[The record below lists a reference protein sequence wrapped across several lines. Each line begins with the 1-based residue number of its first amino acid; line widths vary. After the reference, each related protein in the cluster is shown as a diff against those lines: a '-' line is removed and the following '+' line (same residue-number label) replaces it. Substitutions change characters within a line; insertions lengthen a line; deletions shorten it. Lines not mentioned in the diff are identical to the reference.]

1 MYENMFFWMVK
12 YVLEMKTHQHNL
24 QQINH
29 QTHNKNNMIK
39 EFTPLRATS
48 PWASINGL
56 GSLGLISQKFFYKL
70 LLNSNGKTDYTIEIR
85 THKNPKND

>member
-1 MYENMFFWMVK
+1 MVI
-12 YVLEMKTHQHNL
+12 YVLAINTQQHNL

-39 EFTPLRATS
+39 EFTPPPGYISLS
-48 PWASINGL
+48 LHNGL

-70 LLNSNGKTDYTIEIR
+70 LLNSNGKKNCTIEIR

>member
-1 MYENMFFWMVK
+1 MVK

-29 QTHNKNNMIK
+29 QTAQQEQHDKGVHPPPGYIS
-39 EFTPLRATS
+39 LS
-48 PWASINGL
+48 LHNGL

-70 LLNSNGKTDYTIEIR
+70 LLNSNGKTNCTIEIR

>member
-1 MYENMFFWMVK
+1 MVK

-29 QTHNKNNMIK
+29 QTHNKNKHDKGVHPPTGYIS
-39 EFTPLRATS
+39 LS
-48 PWASINGL
+48 LHNGL

-70 LLNSNGKTDYTIEIR
+70 LLNSNGKTNCTIEIR